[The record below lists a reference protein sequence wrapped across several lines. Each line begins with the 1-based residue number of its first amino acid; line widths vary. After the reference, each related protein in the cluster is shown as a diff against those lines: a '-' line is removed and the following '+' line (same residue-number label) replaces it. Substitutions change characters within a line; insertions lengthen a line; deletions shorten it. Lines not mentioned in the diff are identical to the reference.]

1 MAKKS
6 KTEEIM
12 TSKEMTKQEVATT
25 IWNAANALRGSIKP
39 GEYKDYV
46 LGFIFYKFLCQK
58 EELYLESEGGS
69 KEDLKDIDNDTKAL
83 ICNTLGYFITYDDLF
98 SSWKSN
104 KNLTAGDVSDAL
116 SHFNDSINDVYK
128 KVFLNILSVLRGG
141 IMKFGD
147 NAGARDKT
155 IRDLIAVIEE
165 IPATSDDYDVLG
177 YIYEFFVY
185 KFASTDDGE
194 YYTPHEISEL
204 ISKIIAEASKGK
216 KSLKVYDP
224 TSGSAGLLLTVG
236 DACEKYIPKDKIEY
250 FGQEKILETYNLSRM
265 NLNMKGIAPS
275 NIFMRN
281 GDTLADDWPYFDE
294 NTAYSPLF
302 VDACVANPP
311 YSLNWNTQDADKD
324 ERFKNYGVAP
334 SSKADY
340 AFLLHCLYHLKPDG
354 VMGIVLPHGVL
365 FRGGSEGAI
374 RKALIENHQ
383 IDTIIGL
390 PANLF
395 FATSIPT
402 IIMILRKTRKD
413 RDILFIDASKECIK
427 EKKQNKLTPENIMK
441 IFDAVVARKDI
452 EKFAHLASYDEIKD
466 NEYNLNIPRYVDTSE
481 KEEPIDIVQVS
492 NDIAELESEKKKLTA
507 ELNEAFK
514 LLGIEVRL

>member
-1 MAKKS
+1 MAKK
-6 KTEEIM
+6 KNTEEIID
-12 TSKEMTKQEVATT
+12 TREMTKQEVATS

-46 LGFIFYKFLCQK
+46 LGFIFYKFLCEK
-58 EELYLESEGGS
+58 EEQYLISEGS
-69 KEDLKDIDNDTKAL
+69 TKDDLKDIDSDSKAL
-83 ICNTLGYFITYDDLF
+83 ISNTLGYFISYEDLF
-98 SSWKSN
+98 SNWKDN

-116 SHFNDSINDVYK
+116 ARFNDSINEVYK

-194 YYTPHEISEL
+194 YYTPHEISDL
-204 ISKIIAEASKGK
+204 ISRIIAEASKDK
-216 KSLKVYDP
+216 KSFKVYDP

-236 DACEKYIPKDKIEY
+236 DACEKYINKDKIEY
-250 FGQEKILETYNLSRM
+250 YGQEKILETYNLSRM

-294 NTAYSPLF
+294 STAYAPLF

-311 YSLNWNTQDADKD
+311 YSLNWNTTDADKD

-374 RKALIENHQ
+374 RKTLVDNHQ
-383 IDTIIGL
+383 IETIIGL

-402 IIMILRKTRKD
+402 TIVVLRKERKNS
-413 RDILFIDASKECIK
+413 DILFIDASKEFIK
-427 EKKQNKLTPENIMK
+427 EKKQNKLTEENIQK
-441 IFDAVVARKDI
+441 IFEAVKARKDI
-452 EKFAHLASYDEIKD
+452 DRFAHLATLDEIKEND
-466 NEYNLNIPRYVDTSE
+466 YNLNIPRYVDTSE
-481 KEEPIDIVQVS
+481 PEIPIDVVQVGKE
-492 NDIAELESEKKKLTA
+492 IAEIEAEKKMLTD
-507 ELNEAFK
+507 ELNETFK
-514 LLGIEVRL
+514 TLGIEVRL